1 MRTISPE
8 LIRANHEAHYIVL
21 DEGTEIRLHVG
32 TVNLELERLMSN
44 MNAHTASVLTA
55 YNPFSEVKTK
65 QEHELAQTQLLQ
77 RLQEKGIAALDAI
90 GRDPKEQWEPEPSV
104 LALDLTLKEAETLA
118 DEYGQNA
125 FIWIPK
131 QDGVIELRL
140 RYPSTQ

>member
-8 LIRANHEAHYIVL
+8 LIRAYREAHYIVL

-32 TVNLELERLMSN
+32 TVNLELARLMSN
-44 MNAHTASVLTA
+44 KNAHTASVLTA
-55 YNPFSEVKTK
+55 YNPYSEVKTK
-65 QEHELAQTQLLQ
+65 QDNKLAQTQLRK
-77 RLQEKGIAALDAI
+77 RLKEMGIATLDAI
-90 GRDPKEQWEPEPSV
+90 GRDAMEQWEPEPSV
-104 LALDLTLKEAETLA
+104 LALDLTLKEAENLA
-118 DEYGQNA
+118 DEFGQNA